1 MLLIRI
7 SHHQRRIPPIPSPAL
22 GGGEQIIHYW
32 VPLSKG
38 EKRWKEIFELFVGNA
53 RRSVP
58 YLAKEL

>member
-1 MLLIRI
+1 
-7 SHHQRRIPPIPSPAL
+7 L